1 MNFYGKA
8 LLVGLGLA
16 ASVAVSTLPAAA
28 QYYGRGYDRYDR
40 YDRYE
45 GRRYGR
51 NDIEA
56 QKRAIRAQREAQKRA
71 YRNGYGRGPVYGG
84 PVGRG
89 YSRPGDHGPTG
100 GMAIVPGPLGGYAVP
115 VMPDNAGRYGNPNN

>member
-51 NDIEA
+51 NNI
-56 QKRAIRAQREAQKRA
+56 EAQKRA
-71 YRNGYGRGPVYGG
+71 YRQGYGGRGPVYGG

-100 GMAIVPGPLGGYAVP
+100 GMAIVPGPMGGYAVP